1 MLATG
6 SPLGDNLLRSIDR
19 VVDIGDIR
27 EQLRPFYSDTGRPI
41 HEGARDLARDLA
53 LTDAYLTS
61 RRQRKKVEMLFATS
75 SVS

>member
-6 SPLGDNLLRSIDR
+6 SPLRDNLLRSIDR

-41 HEGARDLARDLA
+41 HEGARDLARDLG
-53 LTDAYLTS
+53 
-61 RRQRKKVEMLFATS
+61 
-75 SVS
+75 